1 VNILVNG
8 DPVDVPSGATVAD
21 LVESVVP
28 QRSPRG
34 VAVAVNGEVVSRSQ
48 WEDASLSEDDRVEV
62 LAAIGGG

>member
-1 VNILVNG
+1 MNILVNG

>member
-1 VNILVNG
+1 VKILVNG

-21 LVESVVP
+21 LIERVAP

-34 VAVAVNGEVVSRSQ
+34 VAVAVNGEVVSRSE
-48 WEDASLSEDDRVEV
+48 WEDSSLSEDDLVEV

>member
-8 DPVDVPSGATVAD
+8 DPVDVPLGATVAD
-21 LVESVVP
+21 LVERVVP

>member
-1 VNILVNG
+1 MNILVNG
-8 DPVDVPSGATVAD
+8 DPVDVPLGATVAD